1 MDPNIWL
8 AVFAED
14 EEKSRKSEQNSDE
27 SEGENAPVE
36 QSAESEASEPVDES
50 FGGYDDD
57 AAFGVSPEEG
67 ENSENGE
74 DGEQE
79 QKQPGRGLLDWAQ
92 ALALAI
98 SAIVIIFTFFARI
111 IGVDGDSMNPT
122 LINRDRLIISNIAY
136 DPTPGDIV
144 VIHVEGYSEPLIK
157 RVIATEG
164 QTVMLAPDEGLVYV
178 DGVALDEPYTAEATR
193 KNYDTPAYTDIV
205 VPDGCVFVMGDNR
218 NHSSD
223 SRSSTVGMVDERQ
236 VIGRALWRLFPLDSF
251 GGL

>member
-1 MDPNIWL
+1 MDPNIWA
-8 AVFAED
+8 AVFAEED
-14 EEKSRKSEQNSDE
+14 KKSQENEQNNVE
-27 SEGENAPVE
+27 SEVDADTAADVE
-36 QSAESEASEPVDES
+36 TTDEPTDES
-50 FGGYDDD
+50 FGGHADDEE
-57 AAFGVSPEEG
+57 FGVPAEG
-67 ENSENGE
+67 ENGSDGE
-74 DGEQE
+74 SDEQE

-122 LINRDRLIISNIAY
+122 LIDRDRLIISHIAY

-157 RVIATEG
+157 RVVATEG
-164 QTVMLAPDEGLVYV
+164 QTVRLAPDEGLVYV
-178 DGVALDEPYTAEATR
+178 DGVALNEPYTAEPTR
-193 KNYDTPAYTDIV
+193 KNYDVPAYTDIV
-205 VPDGCVFVMGDNR
+205 VPDGCLFVMGDNR

-223 SRSSTVGMVDERQ
+223 SRSNTVGMVDERQ
-236 VIGRALWRLFPLDSF
+236 VIGRALWRLFPLGSF

>member
-1 MDPNIWL
+1 MDPNIWA
-8 AVFAED
+8 AVFAEED
-14 EEKSRKSEQNSDE
+14 KKSQENEQKS
-27 SEGENAPVE
+27 VE
-36 QSAESEASEPVDES
+36 PSVDTDTASNVEITDDPTDDS
-50 FGGYDDD
+50 FGGHAGDEE
-57 AAFGVSPEEG
+57 FGISTDKEPA
-67 ENSENGE
+67 
-74 DGEQE
+74 DGEPSEDEQE
-79 QKQPGRGLLDWAQ
+79 PKQPGRGLLDWAQ

-122 LINRDRLIISNIAY
+122 LIDRDRLIISHIAY

-157 RVIATEG
+157 RVVATEG

-178 DGVALDEPYTAEATR
+178 DGVALDEPYTAEPTR
-193 KNYDTPAYTDIV
+193 KNYDVPAYTDIV
-205 VPDGCVFVMGDNR
+205 VPDGCLFVMGDNR

-223 SRSSTVGMVDERQ
+223 SRSHSVGMVDERQ
-236 VIGRALWRLFPLDSF
+236 VIGRALWRLFPIGSF

>member
-14 EEKSRKSEQNSDE
+14 EQKSRKSEQNSDE
-27 SEGENAPVE
+27 SEGESAPVE
-36 QSAESEASEPVDES
+36 QSAESEASDPVDES

-57 AAFGVSPEEG
+57 AAFGVSPEDG
-67 ENSENGE
+67 ENGE

-122 LINRDRLIISNIAY
+122 LINRDRLIISNMAY

-205 VPDGCVFVMGDNR
+205 VPDGCIFVMGDNR

-236 VIGRALWRLFPLDSF
+236 VIGRALWRLFPLGSF

>member
-14 EEKSRKSEQNSDE
+14 EAKSRENKNKGDE
-27 SEGENAPVE
+27 SEGEAAPSE
-36 QSAESEASEPVDES
+36 QDAEPVDES

-57 AAFGVSPEEG
+57 AAFGVSPEEDG
-67 ENSENGE
+67 NNEE
-74 DGEQE
+74 DGDA

-122 LINRDRLIISNIAY
+122 LINRDRLIISNLAY

-178 DGVALDEPYTAEATR
+178 DGVALDEPYTAEATH

-205 VPDGCVFVMGDNR
+205 VPDGCIFVMGDNR

-236 VIGRALWRLFPLDSF
+236 VIGRALWRLFPVGSF

>member
-1 MDPNIWL
+1 MDSNIWL

-14 EEKSRKSEQNSDE
+14 EEKSRKSKQNSDE
-27 SEGENAPVE
+27 SEGETAPAE
-36 QSAESEASEPVDES
+36 HGAESETSEPVDES

-57 AAFGVSPEEG
+57 ATFSVTPEDG
-67 ENSENGE
+67 ENSE

-205 VPDGCVFVMGDNR
+205 VPDGCIFVMGDNR